1 MFFFFLKFQVPG
13 RCWLTSNQTSHLSDL
28 EHGFLVRPFPSVP
41 RCLIVEWRSDRG
53 LPAPA
58 FLLHLHS
65 LSEEPGGCW
74 PARDSHAPADGS
86 FDASRSFV
94 LVEGLCLSFVQ
105 RHFLLLFVHKHR
117 SDGSHQ
123 PGSLL
128 QNCSTSWKTVG
139 KWSVGFIVVTST
151 SVWVFIFGSTT
162 IPNIVLTNQNSISG
176 VDDFCMSLKGP
187 AGQWFH
193 SFVVL
198 LDVGW
203 SAFWFHS
210 ATSASPWGS
219 CRPSGSLGA
228 TTAKEWG
235 RQVFSVLF
243 VFLLCFVHFHIVRIS
258 FMKNEVTGQY
268 NCSGLWV
275 KILHDSCLWM
285 STTNICLDPL
295 LYVCLW
301 REYRNQ
307 LLDLKNRWISLI
319 RVGWEWSDLEKLQR
333 K

>member
-1 MFFFFLKFQVPG
+1 MAFSYALFLLFPVASLLNGVATVVSLHLRSSYTFIVYLKNLVAADLLVTRTLLPMAASMLPGALFWLRVFACRLSNVIFCSCLYTSIALMGLISLDRFFK
-13 RCWLTSNQTSHLSDL
+13 T
-28 EHGFLVRPFPSVP
+28 VRP
-41 RCLIVEWRSDRG
+41 
-53 LPAPA
+53 
-58 FLLHLHS
+58 H
-65 LSEEPGGCW
+65 
-74 PARDSHAPADGS
+74 
-86 FDASRSFV
+86 
-94 LVEGLCLSFVQ
+94 
-105 RHFLLLFVHKHR
+105 
-117 SDGSHQ
+117 
-123 PGSLL
+123 
-128 QNCSTSWKTVG
+128 G
-139 KWSVGFIVVTST
+139 KL
-151 SVWVFIFGSTT
+151 TT

-198 LDVGW
+198 LDVG
-203 SAFWFHS
+203 
-210 ATSASPWGS
+210 S
-219 CRPSGSLGA
+219 CRPSGR
-228 TTAKEWG
+228 

-319 RVGWEWSDLEKLQR
+319 RHLTAGTSEQSESRHQT
-333 K
+333 